1 VGLGHLTGEIAVGKA
16 ADFLIVDVDTPEMC
30 TSVDLTWD
38 LVRLGN
44 RDQIVAVFVD
54 GKLRL
59 WEGWPPDWDARALQ
73 RQLARVAHAAMDRAP
88 IVRLH
93 PPAATHRRLATER
106 HSQ

>member
-1 VGLGHLTGEIAVGKA
+1 
-16 ADFLIVDVDTPEMC
+16 MC

-59 WEGWPPDWDARALQ
+59 WDGWPPDWDARALQ

-93 PPAATHRRLATER
+93 PPAAAHRRLASER